1 MLPWLGERV
10 GNPSSVHRFG
20 REAREAVETARDQV
34 AALIGAQPLEIVFT
48 ASGTEAGNAV
58 VASCGAHSSDRTPHV
73 SLSAFEHPAIREAV
87 ARLEESGG
95 TASHV
100 SPTSSGVVDVSAF
113 VDSLR
118 EETVLACL
126 MLANNELGTVQPVA
140 ETAAVCRERSVPFLC
155 DAVQAAGKI
164 PVNVD
169 DLNVDFLI
177 LGGHKF
183 HGPLGAA
190 ALWVRSG
197 QEFEPLL
204 IGGGQERNRRAGTS
218 DVPAIVGLGVACAT
232 AAEELEERAR
242 NLGALRDHFEAG
254 LGEIDD
260 VSVHCVDSPRLP
272 NTSHVAFGGID
283 ADSLVIRADLRGY
296 AISTGSACSSGATE
310 ISATLAALGLDAS
323 EAHGSLRVSF
333 GMMNTLDDVD
343 GLLEVLAQEVAEM
356 RRLEASA

>member
-58 VASCGAHSSDRTPHV
+58 VASCGARSSDRTPHV

-87 ARLEESGG
+87 ARLEASGG

-140 ETAAVCRERSVPFLC
+140 DAAAVCRERVPFLC
-155 DAVQAAGKI
+155 DAVQAVGKI

-204 IGGGQERNRRAGTS
+204 IGGGQERHRRAGSS

-242 NLGALRDHFEAG
+242 HLGALRDHFEAE

-272 NTSHVAFGGID
+272 NTSHVAFGGVD

-323 EAHGSLRVSF
+323 EARGSLRISF
-333 GMMNTLDDVD
+333 GMMNTLAEVD

-356 RRLEASA
+356 RRLEVSA